1 MDERKQEVK
10 RLRVTGKRI
19 KRKYVTAWKTLA
31 IIMMVLALLFVPQ
44 SLAPQLC
51 SSIAQVFARWD
62 EGALL
67 WLCRGIAAASLVLLA
82 VFAGLW
88 GRGKRKWQKT
98 QEYLEYQTLKR
109 TLKAEKEEAKQ
120 KMYTVIP

>member
-1 MDERKQEVK
+1 MDERKQEVR

-19 KRKYVTAWKTLA
+19 KRKYVMAWKTLA
-31 IIMMVLALLFVPQ
+31 IIMMVLALIFVPQ

-51 SSIAQVFARWD
+51 SNIAQVFAGWD
-62 EGALL
+62 EGAML
-67 WLCRGIAAASLVLLA
+67 WLCRSIAAASLVLFA
-82 VFAGLW
+82 VFAVLW